1 MNTLWTLTFY
11 NPNRDLLAVLQC
23 VNLNLGHMRTKKN
36 EAYPGLKGNLKNS
49 ITEEKKNKNRKERKD
64 LKLRTWFNVA

>member
-1 MNTLWTLTFY
+1 MCKFESRSYENK
-11 NPNRDLLAVLQC
+11 
-23 VNLNLGHMRTKKN
+23 KKN

-49 ITEEKKNKNRKERKD
+49 IAEEKKNKNRKERKD